1 MGFYNLTNTF
11 ASLSGNQPASKID
24 QNFQDLAIGPL
35 YASAVAGSANA
46 IQITVPLTL
55 TSGYQ
60 TGMSFNFVASYAN
73 TSATPTLNVNGAG
86 AKLIVR
92 DNNSS
97 LNPNDISA
105 NGAYQV
111 YYDGTQFHLMN
122 PTSNTAHQV
131 TNVVINGGM
140 NIDQRLEGAAVTP
153 TVAPTY
159 LVDRFAWWYSGI
171 GVISGG
177 QSTNAP
183 TSLTTSLQ
191 RSLSFQVTTIDG
203 SIAGS
208 DYYSIQYGI
217 EGFDSQPLIGNTFT
231 VSFYV
236 RSSVTGTYCFAV
248 RNAGF
253 TNSYIQEY
261 TISVADT
268 WQLVTLTF
276 PGGLPS
282 ASFTNVT
289 NSFNA
294 FLIWTV
300 ASNLSGTANVW
311 TGTSA
316 NCTTNQVNFMGTLNA
331 IFRITGVQLF
341 QGSSTPEWEPRLIAD
356 EYDLCQRYYQ
366 KSYVTG
372 VRPGTITG
380 SGTIYAYAQTTSTDN
395 TAIRAYFATRMRTIP
410 IVTWWNPATGGF
422 GTIRNYT
429 ALTNPTATA
438 NAPGDMSTGP
448 YITLGTAPAL
458 NATLGAHWTA
468 EIDA

>member
-97 LNPNDISA
+97 LNPSDIAA

-122 PTSNTAHQV
+122 PTSNTTHQV

-140 NIDQRLEGAAVTP
+140 NIDQRLEGSSTTP
-153 TVAPTY
+153 ASAPTY
-159 LVDRFAWWYSGI
+159 LVDRFAWWYIGI
-171 GVISGG
+171 GGISGG

-183 TSLTTSLQ
+183 TALTTSLQ
-191 RSLSFQVTTIDG
+191 KSLSCQVTTIDG
-203 SIAGS
+203 SIAGT

-248 RNAGF
+248 RNAGY

-311 TGTSA
+311 TGTNS

-341 QGSSTPEWEPRLIAD
+341 QGSNTPEWEPRPIAE

-366 KSYVTG
+366 KSYQFGVAPGGVTSNG
-372 VRPGTITG
+372 VV
-380 SGTIYAYAQTTSTDN
+380 AA
-395 TAIRAYFATRMRTIP
+395 TAINTGTPLIGMAANFASRMRATP
-410 IVTWWNPATGGF
+410 TVTWWNPTTGASTSIRNTTAGTNATYTATGEGSMRT
-422 GTIRNYT
+422 GWVG
-429 ALTNPTATA
+429 LTV
-438 NAPGDMSTGP
+438 
-448 YITLGTAPAL
+448 APAA
-458 NATLGAHWTA
+458 NDNFQGHWTA
-468 EIDA
+468 SIDA